1 MILDNKGNILDLR
14 NRKQRRL
21 YLKFNHHN
29 VFTKKYPSERSKIR
43 SINWLKEIQA

>member
-1 MILDNKGNILDLR
+1 MILDNKGNILDSR

-21 YLKFNHHN
+21 HLHMHHN
-29 VFTKKYPSERSKIR
+29 VFTKKYPSERSRIR